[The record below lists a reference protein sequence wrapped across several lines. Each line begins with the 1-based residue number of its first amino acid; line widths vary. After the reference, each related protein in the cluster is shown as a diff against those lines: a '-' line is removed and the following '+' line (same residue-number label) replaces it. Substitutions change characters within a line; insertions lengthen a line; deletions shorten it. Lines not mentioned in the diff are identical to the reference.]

1 MASNHEL
8 LELLYRAMDE
18 ELGLAVET
26 DNPTALRNKLYI
38 LRRQEDLPLGLTI
51 VEDEVYIRRKDHG

>member
-1 MASNHEL
+1 LASNHEL